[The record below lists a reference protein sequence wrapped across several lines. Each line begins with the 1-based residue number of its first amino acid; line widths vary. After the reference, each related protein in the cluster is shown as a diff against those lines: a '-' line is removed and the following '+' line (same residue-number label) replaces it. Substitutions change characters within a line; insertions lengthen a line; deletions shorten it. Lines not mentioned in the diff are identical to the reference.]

1 MNTPAALSNAALV
14 LSRVSVAGTER
25 PGVRRTVAVVLG
37 DQPGQD
43 SQVASSKAVVS
54 DQCCV
59 STDTAVSP
67 RGLGEEGVAP
77 CGLWMLCVAGAGRY
91 AVGVSASDGTELTP
105 LATMRAGSPEQAPEF
120 ADIEVVLPG
129 VTVLGSRTADD
140 VTVLA
145 GTGGIRATEQELRR
159 FVAAEQA
166 RIMQQRPDS
175 RDLGR

>member
-1 MNTPAALSNAALV
+1 
-14 LSRVSVAGTER
+14 
-25 PGVRRTVAVVLG
+25 
-37 DQPGQD
+37 
-43 SQVASSKAVVS
+43 
-54 DQCCV
+54 
-59 STDTAVSP
+59 
-67 RGLGEEGVAP
+67 
-77 CGLWMLCVAGAGRY
+77 
-91 AVGVSASDGTELTP
+91 
-105 LATMRAGSPEQAPEF
+105 MRAGSPEQAPEF